1 MGLVSAIE
9 GIFSTVKV
17 PLTIVEK
24 IAESVGTGME
34 IINDNISEYA
44 EELKKERARAKETE
58 QKKKDIALAK
68 EMAKFM
74 KEVDKL
80 PPELKES
87 LLSKW
92 TTEKSSKLAQKEN
105 GDGND
110 GSGTV

>member
-1 MGLVSAIE
+1 MGIIAAIE
-9 GIFSTVKV
+9 GVFSTVKV

-24 IAESVGTGME
+24 MAESIGTGME

-44 EELKKERARAKETE
+44 DELKKERARAKETE
-58 QKKKDIALAK
+58 QRKKDIALAK
-68 EMAKFM
+68 EMAKFI

-92 TTEKSSKLAQKEN
+92 ATEKSSKLAQKEN
-105 GDGND
+105 SDGND
-110 GSGTV
+110 GSGAV